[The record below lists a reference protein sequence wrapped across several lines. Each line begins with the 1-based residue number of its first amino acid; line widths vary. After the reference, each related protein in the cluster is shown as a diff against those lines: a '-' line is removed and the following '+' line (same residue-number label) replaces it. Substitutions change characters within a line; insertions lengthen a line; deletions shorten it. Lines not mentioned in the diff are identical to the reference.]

1 MSDRTHV
8 DLLDQVA
15 STEAEAREVRRV
27 LGGDPRCTADCA
39 QGRLPCRDPLSCGV
53 SPAEASTELL
63 EDGGDPHRAARG
75 IVYAI
80 SASFAAMI
88 LAAIGAAITRGT

>member
-39 QGRLPCRDPLSCGV
+39 QGRLPCRQPLICGAAPAEVSTEYCEDGRDPL
-53 SPAEASTELL
+53 
-63 EDGGDPHRAARG
+63 RAARG

-80 SASFAAMI
+80 AASVAAMI